1 MAMDQNNDNVAV
13 EQLVKDIK
21 RSFRPMMNGVV
32 AQSMREK
39 GAKGPLN
46 WGIRLVDLRLMA
58 KQYQPSRSLALALW
72 KENVREC
79 KLLATM
85 LMPPQEML
93 PEFVDVWV
101 EQTDSQELAEASAFH
116 LYQHLD
122 YAPLLAYHWMA
133 SDKPL
138 VQYMGLLVITR
149 LLRQS
154 LIPDERGIH
163 ELIDQAQTALQSEHL
178 FLKKAALQALTSLT
192 DACPEINLGIPKIT

>member
-1 MAMDQNNDNVAV
+1 MNQDFSKLTV
-13 EQLVKDIK
+13 EQQVREIK

-39 GAKGPLN
+39 GATGPLN
-46 WGIRLVDLRLMA
+46 WGVRLVDLRLMA
-58 KQYQPSRSLALALW
+58 QQYPQSRSLALALW

-79 KLLATM
+79 RLLATM
-85 LMPPQEML
+85 LMPPEEML

-116 LYQHLD
+116 LYQHLQ
-122 YAPLLAYHWMA
+122 YAPLLAYQWMA
-133 SDKPL
+133 TERPL

-154 LIPDERGIH
+154 RIPDERGIH
-163 ELIDQAQTALQSEHL
+163 ELVDQAQTALHSDCL
-178 FLKKAALQALTSLT
+178 YLKKAAYQALTALT
-192 DACPEINLGIPKIT
+192 DACPEIKLDF

>member
-122 YAPLLAYHWMA
+122 
-133 SDKPL
+133 
-138 VQYMGLLVITR
+138 
-149 LLRQS
+149 
-154 LIPDERGIH
+154 
-163 ELIDQAQTALQSEHL
+163 
-178 FLKKAALQALTSLT
+178 
-192 DACPEINLGIPKIT
+192 